1 MVFLTLDG
9 FAPYF
14 SRHTFYIY
22 IAVLPFLSF
31 FLSLFLRTSPEELEA
46 KKLS

>member
-1 MVFLTLDG
+1 MVFLTLDVL
-9 FAPYF
+9 
-14 SRHTFYIY
+14 RHTFRAILSTY
-22 IAVLPFLSF
+22 IAVLPFFLSF